1 MRLQGYL
8 QPRVILHQE
17 NQPQPHNPEEVC
29 GHQHAAQKKIAKD
42 RGMLMVLP
50 SQSLILP
57 ESKIIVIQRKD
68 LSLVMVMIARVI

>member
-1 MRLQGYL
+1 
-8 QPRVILHQE
+8 
-17 NQPQPHNPEEVC
+17 
-29 GHQHAAQKKIAKD
+29 
-42 RGMLMVLP
+42 MVLP